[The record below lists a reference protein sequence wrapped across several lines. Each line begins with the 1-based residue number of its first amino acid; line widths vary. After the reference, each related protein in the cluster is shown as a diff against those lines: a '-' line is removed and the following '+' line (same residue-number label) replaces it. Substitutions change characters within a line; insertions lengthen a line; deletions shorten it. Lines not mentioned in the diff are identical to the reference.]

1 AQRHEGVGTRDIARA
16 HGSRHVLIVRG
27 IVMPTF
33 VVLSQFTDQGIRAVK
48 NSAQR
53 AGQAAEMAK
62 GFGCEMKEIYWTL
75 GHHDLVV
82 IVEAPDDQSFA
93 AFGCALG
100 SAGNV
105 RTQALRAFTKDE
117 IGAVLG

>member
-1 AQRHEGVGTRDIARA
+1 MATY
-16 HGSRHVLIVRG
+16 
-27 IVMPTF
+27 
-33 VVLSQFTDQGIRAVK
+33 VVLANFTDQGIRSVK
-48 NSAQR
+48 STAQR
-53 AGQAAEMAK
+53 AGQAAELAK

-82 IVEAPDDQSFA
+82 IVEAPDDQSLA

-117 IGAVLG
+117 IGAVLGRLP

>member
-1 AQRHEGVGTRDIARA
+1 MATY
-16 HGSRHVLIVRG
+16 
-27 IVMPTF
+27 
-33 VVLSQFTDQGIRAVK
+33 VVLANFTDQGIRSVK
-48 NSAQR
+48 NTTQR

-82 IVEAPDDQSFA
+82 IMEAPDDESLS
-93 AFGCALG
+93 AFGFALG

-105 RTQALRAFTKDE
+105 RTQTLRAFTKDE
-117 IGAVLG
+117 VGAILGKLP